1 MGCLNPVAGGMGA
14 ALVPSSCL
22 NVFKMHQ
29 GDFCVS
35 MLTRGDLR
43 LADTYTRDRDV
54 DLMPNI
60 DVNSP
65 VSSVPTD
72 RLALGGGWV
81 RPGLAGIGG
90 SLNPSPASA
99 QIPGYCFEGSEE

>member
-1 MGCLNPVAGGMGA
+1 
-14 ALVPSSCL
+14 
-22 NVFKMHQ
+22 
-29 GDFCVS
+29 
-35 MLTRGDLR
+35 
-43 LADTYTRDRDV
+43 
-54 DLMPNI
+54 MPNI

-90 SLNPSPASA
+90 SLNPTPASA